1 MNSKATKNLNAHSP
15 GALACERLGPH
26 LNALGVFNCI
36 SDEIEARTGG
46 TSVIWEQTLETLLSL
61 ITLESSRGEGNWV
74 HKNNP
79 KSAVIHA
86 VRLAR
91 IGRWQ
96 GKFMTDL
103 FFDKV
108 KKGLNSKPDA
118 GGRMAYNPTCAER
131 VCREGMRRILMDPL
145 LEELI
150 REEIRRLKAA
160 EAQLTPGMRRHL
172 HIKEPLPPNPKL
184 NDPTTLEYRIS
195 QNWNNPL
202 LSQGDRHCLKEAL
215 VTLERGGELEWDPTP
230 GAPEGRKYGPLQA
243 LSKRG
248 KQVIFEGAGWLD
260 IDIKRA
266 HPHILLQILKQTEYQ
281 DDTQKVLLP
290 TLVAWVEHFE
300 LLAARARD
308 AGHSPQ
314 QLKEEFCGALYGRK
328 RGLQTLSALALRAEM
343 PRILRHLFE
352 EGLISSRTGS
362 ALFRLIEKYERR
374 ALDALTRSLEGV
386 GGRVI
391 IPMFDGAIVDAAGV
405 EAPHLVEAGERA
417 IREELGWELHLSV
430 KSIF

>member
-1 MNSKATKNLNAHSP
+1 
-15 GALACERLGPH
+15 
-26 LNALGVFNCI
+26 
-36 SDEIEARTGG
+36 
-46 TSVIWEQTLETLLSL
+46 
-61 ITLESSRGEGNWV
+61 
-74 HKNNP
+74 
-79 KSAVIHA
+79 
-86 VRLAR
+86 
-91 IGRWQ
+91 
-96 GKFMTDL
+96 
-103 FFDKV
+103 
-108 KKGLNSKPDA
+108 
-118 GGRMAYNPTCAER
+118 
-131 VCREGMRRILMDPL
+131 MRRILTEPL
-145 LEELI
+145 LEELLLK
-150 REEIRRLKAA
+150 EIRRLEDY
-160 EAQLTPGMRRHL
+160 EALQTPEWRRHKGL
-172 HIKEPLPPNPKL
+172 KERLPPNGKL
-184 NDPTTLEYRIS
+184 KEEGSLEWLIA

-202 LSQGDRHCLKEAL
+202 ISEGDRAILKEAL
-215 VTLERGGELEWDPTP
+215 AGLRVGEELEWEASPVSP
-230 GAPEGRKYGPLQA
+230 GGRKYGSLQN

-248 KQVIFEGAGWLD
+248 KQIIFEGTRWLD

-266 HPHILLQILKQTEYQ
+266 HPHILLQILRETDYQ
-281 DDTQKVLLP
+281 PKTQKVLLP

-417 IREELGWELHLSV
+417 IREELGWELHLTV
-430 KSIF
+430 KSTF

>member
-1 MNSKATKNLNAHSP
+1 MTTKATKNLKASSP
-15 GALACERLGPH
+15 GSQAGERLGPH
-26 LNALGVFNCI
+26 PTAEGVFNCI
-36 SDEIEARTGG
+36 RDRIEAKTGG
-46 TSVIWEQTLETLLSL
+46 TSAPWRECHRILLDL
-61 ITLESSRGEGNWV
+61 VAGERARSEGSWV

-79 KSAVIHA
+79 QSAVIRSSRVKRRA
-86 VRLAR
+86 PRMGTFIL
-91 IGRWQ
+91 
-96 GKFMTDL
+96 DL
-103 FFDKV
+103 FFDMVKV
-108 KKGLNSKPDA
+108 GLHGSADKQ
-118 GGRMAYNPTCAER
+118 GRLSYNPTCAER
-131 VCREGMRRILMDPL
+131 VVKKGMRRILTEPL
-145 LEELI
+145 LEELLLK
-150 REEIRRLKAA
+150 EIRRLEDY
-160 EAQLTPGMRRHL
+160 EALQTPEWRRHKGL
-172 HIKEPLPPNPKL
+172 KERLPPNGKL
-184 NDPTTLEYRIS
+184 KEEGSLEWLIA

-202 LSQGDRHCLKEAL
+202 ISEGDRAVLKEAL
-215 VTLERGGELEWDPTP
+215 AGLRGGEELEWEASPVSP
-230 GAPEGRKYGPLQA
+230 GGRKYGSLQN

-248 KQVIFEGAGWLD
+248 KQIIFEGTRWLD

-266 HPHILLQILKQTEYQ
+266 HPHILLQILRETDYQ
-281 DDTQKVLLP
+281 PKTQKVLLP

-405 EAPHLVEAGERA
+405 GAPHLVEAGERA
-417 IREELGWELHLSV
+417 IREELGWELHLTV
-430 KSIF
+430 KSTF